1 MRKQGRHFIQALYL
15 EINEEDDDSK
25 VDEGVGS
32 GDQVRLLVNNED
44 QGGKQAR
51 LRRAENRREFNE
63 LLTQDRGQ

>member
-1 MRKQGRHFIQALYL
+1 LYL